1 MGDKALRGNKLTKFF
16 ERAGGTAE
24 GKPHSTPE
32 GRIAAGKRGL
42 KRYVQSLPKGS
53 LRPMPKKYKV
63 LKSPGSWPTVTI
75 KVPKRKK

>member
-42 KRYVQSLPKGS
+42 KRYVQSLPKSS
-53 LRPMPKKYKV
+53 LRPTRSKTTRGPETKRPKEK
-63 LKSPGSWPTVTI
+63 T
-75 KVPKRKK
+75 KKN